1 VRGEKSPS
9 ILSARKELY
18 GDTDFKYMCRQEGG
32 GDDVDGGESD
42 VASRRLRMEYRA
54 QQLKISK
61 VDCADGNWDVKDRE
75 RC

>member
-1 VRGEKSPS
+1 
-9 ILSARKELY
+9 
-18 GDTDFKYMCRQEGG
+18 MCRQEGG